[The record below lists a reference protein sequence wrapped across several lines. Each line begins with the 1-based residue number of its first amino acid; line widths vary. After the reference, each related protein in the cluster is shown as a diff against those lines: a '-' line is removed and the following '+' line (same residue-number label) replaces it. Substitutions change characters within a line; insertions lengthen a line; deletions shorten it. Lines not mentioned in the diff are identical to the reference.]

1 MGVPNNEAAVFKPR
15 KNRGARQRERLSLI
29 AGAPSTSMSSQMDEP
44 PEKTL
49 RTVSFV
55 VHATRGLI
63 RDQNM
68 RRKTMF
74 ALLVIALVLLFSG
87 STFLAPLINPHAHPG
102 WFIFFWFVCAWLTLT
117 ALFLAVFDML
127 VIRLQGR
134 KAERTLREKFPDNAT
149 PGSPS
154 AHDRE

>member
-1 MGVPNNEAAVFKPR
+1 
-15 KNRGARQRERLSLI
+15 
-29 AGAPSTSMSSQMDEP
+29 MDE

-74 ALLVIALVLLFSG
+74 ALLVVALVLLFAG
-87 STFLAPLINPHAHPG
+87 STFLAPLINPREHPG

-134 KAERTLREKFPDNAT
+134 KAERRLREKFPDNAT
-149 PGSPS
+149 PSSPS
-154 AHDRE
+154 VHDRE

>member
-1 MGVPNNEAAVFKPR
+1 
-15 KNRGARQRERLSLI
+15 
-29 AGAPSTSMSSQMDEP
+29 MDE

-49 RTVSFV
+49 RTVSFA

-134 KAERTLREKFPDNAT
+134 KAERTLREKFPDKAT

>member
-1 MGVPNNEAAVFKPR
+1 MIAFQGAAVSKRR
-15 KNRGARQRERLSLI
+15 KNRGARRSERLSLI
-29 AGAPSTSMSSQMDEP
+29 ASAPSASMSSQMDE

-74 ALLVIALVLLFSG
+74 ALLVVALVLLFSG

-127 VIRLQGR
+127 VIKLQGR
-134 KAERTLREKFPDNAT
+134 KAERTLREKFPNNAT

-154 AHDRE
+154 ARDRE

>member
-1 MGVPNNEAAVFKPR
+1 
-15 KNRGARQRERLSLI
+15 
-29 AGAPSTSMSSQMDEP
+29 MDEP

-63 RDQNM
+63 RDQNI

-74 ALLVIALVLLFSG
+74 ALLLVALVLLFSG
-87 STFLAPLINPHAHPG
+87 STLLAPLINPHAHPG

-134 KAERTLREKFPDNAT
+134 KAERTLREKFPDDAT
-149 PGSPS
+149 PSS
-154 AHDRE
+154 SSVHERE